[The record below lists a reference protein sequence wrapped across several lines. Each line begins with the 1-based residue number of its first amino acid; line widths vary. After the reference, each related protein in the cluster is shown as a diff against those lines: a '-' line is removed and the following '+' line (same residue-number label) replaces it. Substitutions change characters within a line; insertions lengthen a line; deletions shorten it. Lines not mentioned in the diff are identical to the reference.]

1 MRRVSTLRE
10 RRCDAVAKQS
20 RSVQR
25 RRFRSART
33 TSRSRRRSGRAK
45 TLCRRPW
52 CDRSFSVAAGTIW
65 MRLRTA
71 RNCACLPA
79 PVKTSRKA
87 APFGCICHRTAAVL
101 WQNDEIEGRD
111 DKNAHGGKSMIG
123 SGISRRDVLI
133 GSSAFVAGAAFST
146 KVMSAAPPASAVTP
160 QLIEAAKKEGKVV
173 WYTSVDLVPVEKIA
187 KSFEAKYPGVAVRV
201 ERTGTERVFQ
211 RIGQEYGSNIHAVD
225 VANSSDAAH
234 FIVWKNKGMLEAYLP
249 EDVAKF
255 YPVEHKDPDGMF
267 ASFRV
272 WVCIIAYNTNLVK
285 KEEAP
290 KSFADLLDPKWKG
303 KIVKAHPGYSGTIM
317 TATYQMQRDL
327 GWSYFE
333 KLAQQNI
340 LQVQSAAE
348 PPKKIALGERAIQ
361 ADGVEYLI
369 LKEKESGQPVEPV
382 YAPEGSPLIIGPNGL
397 FKAAPN
403 PNAARLFQS
412 FCFTPECQQLCI
424 DIGGLRSVHP
434 QIKEHTGRTPLSQ
447 IKKMKDDAAAV
458 LKNGE
463 QIKARYTKIFRV

>member
-1 MRRVSTLRE
+1 
-10 RRCDAVAKQS
+10 
-20 RSVQR
+20 
-25 RRFRSART
+25 
-33 TSRSRRRSGRAK
+33 
-45 TLCRRPW
+45 
-52 CDRSFSVAAGTIW
+52 
-65 MRLRTA
+65 
-71 RNCACLPA
+71 
-79 PVKTSRKA
+79 
-87 APFGCICHRTAAVL
+87 
-101 WQNDEIEGRD
+101 
-111 DKNAHGGKSMIG
+111 MIG

-173 WYTSVDLVPVEKIA
+173 WYTSVDLPLAEKIA
-187 KSFEAKYPGVAVRV
+187 KSFEAKYPGIAVRV
-201 ERTGTERVFQ
+201 ERTGAERVFQ

-272 WVCIIAYNTNLVK
+272 WVCIIAYNTNPVK

-340 LQVQSAAE
+340 MQVQSSAD
-348 PPKKIALGERAIQ
+348 PPKRLALGERAVM
-361 ADGVEYLI
+361 ADGNEYNI
-369 LKEKESGQPVEPV
+369 FQMKEAGRPVEPV
-382 YAPEGSPLIIGPNGL
+382 YATEGSPLIIGPNGV
-397 FKAAPN
+397 FKAAPH

-412 FCFTPECQQLCI
+412 FSLSREAQQLI
-424 DIGGLRSVHP
+424 VDVGGLRSVHS
-434 QIKEHTGRTPLSQ
+434 QTQEKAGRKALKDIKT
-447 IKKMKDDAAAV
+447 MKDDAAAV
-458 LKNGE
+458 EKEGE
-463 QIKARYTKIFRV
+463 AIKARYTKLFRV